1 MRKKIW
7 FQGLCVVMIAILCFL
22 TVGCQPSKVEDS
34 AMENVEKAKV
44 SMAVI
49 KGPTG
54 MGAAQ
59 LMEQNAQ
66 GLSKNDYTVTVAASP
81 DEVAAKVINKEVDIA
96 MLPTNLAAV
105 LYQKTQGSIEVAAV
119 NTLGVLYLLEKGDT
133 IHSLAD
139 LSGKTVYMAGQG
151 AVPQYVFQ
159 YLLDKNQVTD
169 VTIQYMTEHAEVATA
184 LATGQADI
192 VVLPE
197 PNVSGV
203 LMSDASARVA
213 LDFNQLWAETVGEES
228 SFAMGCVIVQKDFLE
243 NNKEAFELFLEEYE
257 NSIVFAKENPEQ
269 TAQLIQKYEILPKA
283 EIALKALPNCNIV
296 YVDGILMKETLEP
309 FYELLWNANPKAVG
323 ETMPDES
330 FYYEK

>member
-1 MRKKIW
+1 MKKRIW
-7 FQGLCVVMIAILCFL
+7 FQGLCATMIAVLCFL
-22 TVGCQPSKVEDS
+22 TVGCQPSKVEDT
-34 AMENVEKAKV
+34 AMENVGKAKV

-54 MGAAQ
+54 MGAAY

-119 NTLGVLYLLEKGDT
+119 NTLGVLYLLEKGDS

-139 LSGKTVYMAGQG
+139 LSGKTVSMAGQG

-192 VVLPE
+192 VILPE

-203 LMSDASARVA
+203 LMNDESARAA

-228 SFAMGCVIVQKDFLE
+228 SLPMGCVVVQKDFLE

-257 NSIVFAKENPEQ
+257 NSVLFAKEEPEQ
-269 TAQLIQKYEILPKA
+269 TAQLIQKHEILPKA
-283 EIALKALPNCNIV
+283 EIALKAFPNCNIV
-296 YVDGILMKETLEP
+296 YMDGILMKETLEP